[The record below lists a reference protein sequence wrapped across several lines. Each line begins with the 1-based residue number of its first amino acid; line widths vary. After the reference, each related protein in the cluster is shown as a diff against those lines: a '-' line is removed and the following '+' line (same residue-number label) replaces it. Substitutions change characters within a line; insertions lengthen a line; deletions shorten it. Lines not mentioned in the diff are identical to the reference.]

1 VVYIKV
7 LISYGNLA
15 RDSKL
20 TAVIRHNGLVFEG
33 ITRCGAMSYFGFTPA
48 VRIIKNPT
56 RGRVKVISI
65 SSVLTTGAD
74 IEGDIVERYVIAVI

>member
-1 VVYIKV
+1 
-7 LISYGNLA
+7 
-15 RDSKL
+15 
-20 TAVIRHNGLVFEG
+20 
-33 ITRCGAMSYFGFTPA
+33 MSYFGFTPA

>member
-1 VVYIKV
+1 MVYIKV

-20 TAVIRHNGLVFEG
+20 TAVIRHNGLVFGE
-33 ITRCGAMSYFGFTPA
+33 IIRCGAEKYLGAAPA

>member
-1 VVYIKV
+1 M
-7 LISYGNLA
+7 G
-15 RDSKL
+15 
-20 TAVIRHNGLVFEG
+20 
-33 ITRCGAMSYFGFTPA
+33 YFGSAPA

-74 IEGDIVERYVIAVI
+74 IEGDIVERHVIALV

>member
-1 VVYIKV
+1 MKQWD
-7 LISYGNLA
+7 ISLL
-15 RDSKL
+15 RL
-20 TAVIRHNGLVFEG
+20 PF
-33 ITRCGAMSYFGFTPA
+33 
-48 VRIIKNPT
+48 RIIKNPT

>member
-1 VVYIKV
+1 MVYIKV

-15 RDSKL
+15 HDSKL
-20 TAVIRHNGLVFEG
+20 TAIIRCNGLVFGE
-33 ITRCGAMSYFGFTPA
+33 IIRCGAERYFGAAPA

-56 RGRVKVISI
+56 RGRAKVISI

-74 IEGDIVERYVIAVI
+74 IEGDIVGRHIIALV

>member
-1 VVYIKV
+1 M
-7 LISYGNLA
+7 G
-15 RDSKL
+15 
-20 TAVIRHNGLVFEG
+20 
-33 ITRCGAMSYFGFTPA
+33 YFGSAPA

-74 IEGDIVERYVIAVI
+74 IEGDIVGRYVIA

>member
-1 VVYIKV
+1 MVYIKV

-20 TAVIRHNGLVFEG
+20 TAVIRHNELVLGE
-33 ITRCGAMSYFGFTPA
+33 ITRREAIGYFASAPA

-56 RGRVKVISI
+56 RGRAKVISI

-74 IEGDIVERYVIAVI
+74 IEGDIVGRYVIAVI

>member
-1 VVYIKV
+1 MVYIKV

-20 TAVIRHNGLVFEG
+20 TAIICHNGLVFGE
-33 ITRCGAMSYFGFTPA
+33 IIRCGAEKYLGAAPA

-56 RGRVKVISI
+56 RGRAKVISI

-74 IEGDIVERYVIAVI
+74 IEGDIVERHVIALV